1 VDRLRHEIRFGVR
14 GRISIRK
21 NGVLCRRH
29 DLAIEHEKGTEG
41 MVASRPRLTSQ
52 LDSLSDKPFVMV
64 AHQSLADV
72 QRVPLVQ
79 NIS

>member
-1 VDRLRHEIRFGVR
+1 VR
-14 GRISIRK
+14 RRISIRE
-21 NGVLCRRH
+21 NGVPRRRH
-29 DLAIEHEKGTEG
+29 NLAIEHEKGTEG
-41 MVASRPRLTSQ
+41 MVASRPRLASQ
-52 LDSLSDKPFVMV
+52 LDSLFGKPFVMV